1 RDGDREEPRL
11 RHGADQEEGR
21 RASARQRQEAHLMTI
36 GAGKYD
42 DLCTLV
48 RKAVGLVEDGEMS
61 GAVMVIV
68 LGGNRG
74 NGFSMQSDLESLLA
88 LPELL
93 ENVASQIRKDRNSI
107 Q

>member
-1 RDGDREEPRL
+1 M
-11 RHGADQEEGR
+11 A
-21 RASARQRQEAHLMTI
+21 I

-42 DLCTLV
+42 DLCTYV
-48 RKAVGLVEDGEMS
+48 RKQVGLKEDGEVS

-74 NGFSMQSDLESLLA
+74 NGFSMQSDLESLVM

-93 ENVASQIRKDRNSI
+93 EDVAHQIRKDRNMI